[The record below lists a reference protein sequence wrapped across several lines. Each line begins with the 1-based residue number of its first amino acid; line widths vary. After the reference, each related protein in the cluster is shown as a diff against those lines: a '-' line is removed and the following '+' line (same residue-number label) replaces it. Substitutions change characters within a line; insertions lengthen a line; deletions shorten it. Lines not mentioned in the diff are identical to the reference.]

1 MQCLCYGSYSL
12 LWAFL
17 MQAPDPATKLGKHFA
32 IFAWLLLL
40 GVLYLFF
47 DEQIAEQLN
56 PNRKLQSSQQQQQ
69 VIVTMQANK
78 QGHFVGTLLLN
89 GKPIDFLLDTG
100 ATMVAVPEEVAA
112 QTGMKKGLA
121 YETSTA
127 NGVTT
132 AYQSKIDEL
141 RLGDIVLRD
150 LEASIVPN
158 LDGTEILLGM
168 SALKHLEF
176 SKREH
181 QLQLIQ
187 HKSE

>member
-1 MQCLCYGSYSL
+1 
-12 LWAFL
+12 

-100 ATMVAVPEEVAA
+100 ATMVAVSDEVAA
-112 QTGMKKGLA
+112 QTGMKKGIV

-132 AYQSKIDEL
+132 AYQSKINEL
-141 RLGDIVLRD
+141 RLGDIVLHD

>member
-1 MQCLCYGSYSL
+1 
-12 LWAFL
+12 
-17 MQAPDPATKLGKHFA
+17 MQAPDPSTKLGKHFA
-32 IFAWLLLL
+32 IIAWLLLL
-40 GVLYLFF
+40 GLLYLFF
-47 DEQIAEQLN
+47 NEQIAEQLN
-56 PNRKLQSSQQQQQ
+56 PNRQLQSSKSGQQI
-69 VIVTMQANK
+69 IVTMQADR

-100 ATMVAVPEEVAA
+100 ATMVAVSAEVA
-112 QTGMKKGLA
+112 QLTGMKKGRA
-121 YETSTA
+121 FETSTA
-127 NGVTT
+127 NGLTT

-141 RLGDIVLRD
+141 RLGDIVLTNLD
-150 LEASIVPN
+150 ASIVPN
-158 LDGTEILLGM
+158 LQGVEILLGM